1 MASLTT
7 SALLELWLVDLR
19 ANDLAPG
26 TVRRYKRGVTVFG
39 LRVAQ
44 VTCNEQSASF
54 PWVIILTLL
63 SGHPQTAALT
73 HVRDG

>member
-26 TVRRYKRGVTVFG
+26 TVRRYKQGVTVFG
-39 LRVAQ
+39 LCVAQ

-54 PWVIILTLL
+54 PWVIILTFL